1 MGKQREAKLIEEKSK
16 LMHRI
21 DKLEEEL
28 DIFNK
33 KHRELK
39 AKYKLALE
47 LIQKI
52 DPTKKI
58 TQ

>member
-1 MGKQREAKLIEEKSK
+1 MSWKSK
-16 LMHRI
+16 YDAQKNRI